1 MLNTIRFVGLAQR
14 LESAKESFNESSQA
28 LGDTGA
34 CFLVNNLYCLRHRD
48 SRWCLELFLGSSFFG
63 VVNTFLGGLLK
74 LFTLPAVILTFGL
87 FVFVI
92 NAAMLTLVDRWS
104 DVLTFDKFTSALMGA
119 FIISLIS
126 GFTNKLV
133 NKA

>member
-1 MLNTIRFVGLAQR
+1 MNLVKRWVILA
-14 LESAKESFNESSQA
+14 LAFWLTTFIVSGIEIEDGAWNYFWVAA
-28 LGDTGA
+28 L
-34 CFLVNNLYCLRHRD
+34 
-48 SRWCLELFLGSSFFG
+48 FG
-63 VVNTFLGGLLK
+63 VINTFLGGLLK

-104 DVLTFDKFTSALMGA
+104 DVLTIDKFISALIGA
-119 FIISLIS
+119 LIISLIS

>member
-1 MLNTIRFVGLAQR
+1 MNLVKRWVILA
-14 LESAKESFNESSQA
+14 LAFW
-28 LGDTGA
+28 LTT
-34 CFLVNNLYCLRHRD
+34 FLVSGIEIEDGAWNYFWVAAL
-48 SRWCLELFLGSSFFG
+48 FG

-74 LFTLPAVILTFGL
+74 LFTLPVVILTFGL

-104 DVLTFDKFTSALMGA
+104 DVLTIDKFTSALIGA
-119 FIISLIS
+119 LIISLIS
-126 GFTNKLV
+126 GFTNKLF

>member
-1 MLNTIRFVGLAQR
+1 MNLVKRWVILA
-14 LESAKESFNESSQA
+14 LAFWLTTFIVSGIEIEDCAWNYFWVAA
-28 LGDTGA
+28 L
-34 CFLVNNLYCLRHRD
+34 
-48 SRWCLELFLGSSFFG
+48 FG
-63 VVNTFLGGLLK
+63 VVNTLLGGLLK

-104 DVLTFDKFTSALMGA
+104 DVLTIDKFTSALIGA
-119 FIISLIS
+119 LIISLIS

-133 NKA
+133 SKA

>member
-1 MLNTIRFVGLAQR
+1 MNLVKRWVILA
-14 LESAKESFNESSQA
+14 LAFWLTTFIVSGIEIE
-28 LGDTGA
+28 DGA
-34 CFLVNNLYCLRHRD
+34 WNYFWVAA
-48 SRWCLELFLGSSFFG
+48 FFG

-104 DVLTFDKFTSALMGA
+104 DVLTIDKFTSALIGA
-119 FIISLIS
+119 LIISLIS

-133 NKA
+133 SKA

>member
-1 MLNTIRFVGLAQR
+1 MNLVKRWVILALAFR
-14 LESAKESFNESSQA
+14 LTTFIVSGIEIEDGAWNYFWVAA
-28 LGDTGA
+28 L
-34 CFLVNNLYCLRHRD
+34 
-48 SRWCLELFLGSSFFG
+48 FG

-104 DVLTFDKFTSALMGA
+104 DVLTIDKFTSALIGA
-119 FIISLIS
+119 LIISLIS
-126 GFTNKLV
+126 GFTNKIV
-133 NKA
+133 SKA

>member
-1 MLNTIRFVGLAQR
+1 MNLVKRWVILA
-14 LESAKESFNESSQA
+14 LAFWLTTFIVSGIEIEDGAWNYFWIAA
-28 LGDTGA
+28 L
-34 CFLVNNLYCLRHRD
+34 
-48 SRWCLELFLGSSFFG
+48 FG

-104 DVLTFDKFTSALMGA
+104 DVLTIDQFTSALIGA
-119 FIISLIS
+119 LIISLIS

>member
-1 MLNTIRFVGLAQR
+1 MNLVKRWVILA
-14 LESAKESFNESSQA
+14 LAFWLTTFIVSGIEIEDGAWNYFWVAA
-28 LGDTGA
+28 L
-34 CFLVNNLYCLRHRD
+34 
-48 SRWCLELFLGSSFFG
+48 FG
-63 VVNTFLGGLLK
+63 VVNTFLGGLFK

-104 DVLTFDKFTSALMGA
+104 DVLTIDKFTSALIGA
-119 FIISLIS
+119 LIISLIS

>member
-1 MLNTIRFVGLAQR
+1 MNLVKRWVILA
-14 LESAKESFNESSQA
+14 LAFWLTTFIVSGIEIEDGAWNYFWIAA
-28 LGDTGA
+28 L
-34 CFLVNNLYCLRHRD
+34 
-48 SRWCLELFLGSSFFG
+48 FG
-63 VVNTFLGGLLK
+63 VINTFLGGLLK

-104 DVLTFDKFTSALMGA
+104 DVLTIDQFTSALIGA
-119 FIISLIS
+119 LIISLIS